1 MKRLFTFLVLLTVI
15 GSEESRAQN
24 VIEGTEDLDFDR
36 PESWAMKYFAS
47 LSLLTG
53 MGVPDPMGKGAIAL
67 GFEGGYVPQLSEEER
82 RVGFEG
88 TKIEDLNRT
97 HFFGRIRGKIGLGE
111 KYVLELAYLPPFD
124 VGGTKPNLF
133 AAALGRPFVLSDTF
147 QLGLRG
153 YTQIGTIEGDITC
166 SSDDL
171 EGENPFRCEA
181 PSNDE
186 LGQFLLGAELTAGY
200 VSDSP
205 FRPYVG
211 IAFNYLDLEFQID
224 ARYSGLV
231 DRTLQ
236 FTDGGT
242 VSITTGLA
250 WVPTPKWTITGEI
263 FYSWLSIT
271 RPPATS
277 SSNEGLLNGRF
288 LVSYRIR

>member
-1 MKRLFTFLVLLTVI
+1 MKSSLSFLILLAVL
-15 GSEESRAQN
+15 GASDARAQS
-24 VIEGTEDLDFDR
+24 VVEGTEELDFDR
-36 PESWAMKYFAS
+36 PEAWAMKFFAS

-53 MGVPDPMGKGAIAL
+53 MGVPDPIAKGAIAL
-67 GFEGGYVPQLSEEER
+67 GFEGGFVPQLSEDER

-88 TKIEDLNRT
+88 TKVEDLNRT
-97 HFFGRIRGKIGLGE
+97 HFFGRVRGKIGLSPN
-111 KYVLELAYLPPFD
+111 YALELAYLPPFD
-124 VGGTKPNLF
+124 VGGTKPHLF
-133 AAALGRPFVLSDTF
+133 AASLGRPFVLSETF
-147 QLGLRG
+147 QIGVRG
-153 YTQIGTIEGDITC
+153 YTQVGTIEGDITC

-205 FRPYVG
+205 LRPYVG
-211 IAFNYLDLEFQID
+211 IAFNYLDLDFQID
-224 ARYSGLV
+224 ARYSGIV
-231 DRTLQ
+231 DRNQQL
-236 FTDGGT
+236 TDGGT
-242 VSITTGLA
+242 VSVTTGLA
-250 WVPTPKWTITGEI
+250 WVPSDRWTVTGEI

-271 RPPATS
+271 RPPETS